1 MNIAKG
7 QTVPTGDP
15 GIRDMLTRAVYHSEG
30 ENLSTKLP
38 KFEIEDEST
47 YLLMLEKGI
56 NKLIKGDGEANSTK
70 ILKEKE
76 VLRLFTD
83 ELDTQAAVMTD
94 KIKTNADARAFMT
107 MQEVF

>member
-56 NKLIKGDGEANSTK
+56 K
-70 ILKEKE
+70 
-76 VLRLFTD
+76 
-83 ELDTQAAVMTD
+83 
-94 KIKTNADARAFMT
+94 
-107 MQEVF
+107 